1 MRTDHEQQEHKCDMV
16 SKLND
21 LCESN
26 VWEIKFECI
35 DAYEMIERREN
46 FCEINI
52 HSFIH
57 S

>member
-1 MRTDHEQQEHKCDMV
+1 MNSREHKCDMV

-21 LCESN
+21 LCDMN
-26 VWEIKFECI
+26 VWEIKYECI

-46 FCEINI
+46 FGEINI